1 MIRVICLGLLFFSWT
16 LCAQEV
22 AQSASPSASGGQ
34 DCRTDASCSEQEL
47 YPAWGSLTP
56 QVCKERIRAGIEIA
70 RKRLEKL
77 RAIRPEEATYDNVFG
92 VFENL
97 AEEMDEA
104 EGQMHV
110 LSSVMDSEGLRA
122 AQEELIPELSRF
134 STSITA
140 DAELWKV
147 IKSAAAAPWVK
158 NLSPE
163 KQRYVQQVVDSF
175 RDSGADLP
183 EDKKARYAEIV
194 SELSSLA
201 HEFDKNVLDAT
212 NAWQW
217 VVDDPGQL
225 AGMSEDW
232 MSRAASAAQQKGFG
246 SEKEPRWLITL
257 QEPSVYQVIYHCDVE
272 ATRKRCWEALS
283 SVGKDAPYDN
293 AAIVTRVM
301 ELRQELANLLGFK
314 NYPDLVL
321 AHRMVG
327 SGDKAMS
334 FVDDM
339 MRKVKA
345 PYDAEAQELLEF
357 IARDKGQPVQTKINP
372 WDSAYYLRKLQ
383 KEKFAFDTELL
394 RPYQEAEHVIRG
406 MLSIY
411 TRLYDISV
419 TERATYVAGQNPG
432 ERPANSVEVWH
443 PEVRLFEV
451 RDNKTGAHLGSFY
464 LDIFP
469 RSTKRG
475 GAWVQPIHYG
485 TPAHDGKPHSPH
497 LALLAGNL
505 SAPGKDAP
513 ALFSHRDVETIF
525 HEFGHM
531 MHVMLSDTE
540 LRAHSGTNVA
550 WDFVE
555 LPSQMNENWT
565 WEPEGMATY
574 AVHYKTGQPIPD
586 DYVRKM
592 QNVRFFFPAHDNMGQ
607 LCIAKLDLEMH
618 MNYAKNCIDQNIDS
632 ASLQILAPWRTP
644 MTVQPPSIMRTLTH
658 CISGGY
664 AGAYYSY
671 KWAEVLAAD
680 VYTFFLKKGIL
691 NPSVGAAYRKE
702 ILSRGDSKPAAELYR
717 NFMGR
722 DPNPD
727 ALLQKQGLMK

>member
-1 MIRVICLGLLFFSWT
+1 MRIIFSGLLVFSCA
-16 LCAQEV
+16 LGAQEV
-22 AQSASPSASGGQ
+22 TQNTQPPAAERQGCCADPSCA
-34 DCRTDASCSEQEL
+34 EKEL

-92 VFENL
+92 AFENM
-97 AEEMDEA
+97 ADEMDEA

-110 LSSVMDSEGLRA
+110 LSSVMDSGELRA
-122 AQEELIPELSRF
+122 VQEELIPELSRF
-134 STSITA
+134 STSVTS
-140 DAELWKV
+140 DAGLWKV
-147 IKSAAAAPWVK
+147 IKAAAAAPWVK
-158 NLSPE
+158 DLSPE
-163 KQRYVQQVVDSF
+163 KQRYVQQVVDTF
-175 RDSGADLP
+175 HDRGADLP
-183 EDKKARYAEIV
+183 DDKKARYAEIV

-201 HEFDKNVLDAT
+201 HEFGKNVLDAT

-217 VVDDPGQL
+217 VVDDPSQL

-246 SEKEPRWLITL
+246 SAKDPRWLITL
-257 QEPSVYQVIYHCDVE
+257 QEPSVYQVIFHCNVE

-283 SVGKDAPYDN
+283 SIGKGAPYDN
-293 AAIVTRVM
+293 AAIVIRVM
-301 ELRQELANLLGFK
+301 KLRQELANLLGFK

-345 PYDAEAQELLEF
+345 PYDAEARELLEF
-357 IARDKGQPVQTKINP
+357 IAKDKGQPVQTKINP
-372 WDSAYYLRKLQ
+372 WDTAYYLRKLQ
-383 KEKFAFDTELL
+383 KEKFSFDMELL

-406 MLSIY
+406 MMSIY
-411 TRLYDISV
+411 THLYDITI
-419 TERATYVAGQNPG
+419 TERATHVAGQNPG

-531 MHVMLSDTE
+531 MHVMLGDTE
-540 LRAHSGTNVA
+540 LRSHCGTSVA

-565 WEPEGMATY
+565 WEPEGIATY
-574 AVHYKTGQPIPD
+574 AVHYKTGQPIPE

-592 QNVRFFFPAHDNMGQ
+592 QDVRFFFPAHDNMGQ
-607 LCIAKLDLEMH
+607 LCIAKLDLELH
-618 MNYAKNCIDQNIDS
+618 KNCEKYCLLGDLDS
-632 ASLQILAPWRTP
+632 ITTKILAPWRTP
-644 MTVQPPSIMRTLTH
+644 MTVQPPSIMRNLTH

-664 AGAYYSY
+664 SAAYYSY

-680 VYTFFLKKGIL
+680 VYTKFQKNGIL
-691 NPSVGAAYRKE
+691 NPSIGAAYRRE
-702 ILSRGDSKPAAELYR
+702 ILSKGDSKPAAELYR